1 VGRDALAAQ
10 KEHGVARRLVGMRVE
25 GRAFPRPG
33 YPILSNGEAV
43 GRITS
48 GTMSPSLG
56 AGIALG
62 YVPSEL
68 AKVDTVLQVDVR
80 GRPAEVHVQ
89 RPPFYTN
96 SSIRR

>member
-1 VGRDALAAQ
+1 
-10 KEHGVARRLVGMRVE
+10 
-25 GRAFPRPG
+25 
-33 YPILSNGEAV
+33 
-43 GRITS
+43 
-48 GTMSPSLG
+48 MSPSLG
-56 AGIALG
+56 EGIAMG